1 MNDPNNH
8 NTQGQPQYQQQYPHP
23 QYPQAPQAAPQTQK
37 KGAVSGGEMFVGIN
51 LLSKIGVVFIIIGVI
66 AFSAASEGFIHTG
79 IRMTMVVLLGFIM
92 LAAGELFYRKGS
104 VVFANALIFG
114 GVAELFICS
123 LIGYHGFELLRSIDS
138 IGIGLGAA
146 AVGMLLS
153 VRYKS
158 QALLIVTTLF
168 AALPIFVGIEM
179 TTLCAAA
186 VYFVIINCA
195 AAIIARKN
203 SYTGAY
209 IIGIITAII
218 ETLLLDGAS
227 GSLHTTYSWARAFI
241 IVLFIFCCMVCYVS
255 GILLNAV
262 QENGKL
268 TSAETVLTCIMLG
281 FTVIFANSCL
291 NSNATKLTAGIAMLT
306 LAVIFTIIV
315 IGISLRFGDD
325 CTAANVLFNFI
336 FITIFF
342 AIFNFFDQLTAR
354 YTAMHIFGA
363 AVLIA
368 GLIFDRRLFK
378 GWGISIIVFA
388 ENLFIGVLFFIEH
401 LKGEMFTLFAIFMN
415 LILWFGIMA
424 VYITKKKHNTTF
436 FRVYTLAALLNTGLV
451 CSYLIL
457 RYLANIIA
465 DGNLWTAGKIAV
477 QALLCSVP
485 WLILGFTAGKLKYM
499 KTLSMVSSFVLY
511 GIGFIYLSYANFMNS
526 VGGLFRSTYELGTAS
541 VIATIAINA
550 ASVLPVLDMT
560 MQIQEKVPKFA
571 KAVGLIVS
579 GYALMSL
586 TTILGTNDF
595 VTFTSFIISI
605 IYIVTAAVWIIIGF
619 KRLNALLRRFGLALV
634 LLSSAKLFLFDF
646 SNINNMGRTLL
657 FIGFGVTLLCI
668 AFGYGIAERNLKEN
682 NK

>member
-1 MNDPNNH
+1 MNEPNN
-8 NTQGQPQYQQQYPHP
+8 NNNEQGNQQYLRQNL
-23 QYPQAPQAAPQTQK
+23 QYSESPQTQK
-37 KGAVSGGEMFVGIN
+37 KGAVSGGEMFVGMN
-51 LLSKIGVVFIIIGVI
+51 LLSKIGVIFIIIGVI
-66 AFSAASEGFIHTG
+66 AFSAASEGYLHTG

-123 LIGYHGFELLRSIDS
+123 LIGYHGFGLLRSIDS

-146 AVGMLLS
+146 VVGMLLS

-158 QALLIVTTLF
+158 QGLLIVTTLF
-168 AALPIFVGIEM
+168 AVLPIFVGIEM

-186 VYFVIINCA
+186 VYFIIVHCA

-209 IIGIITAII
+209 IIGILTAII
-218 ETLLLDGAS
+218 ETMLLDGAS
-227 GSLHTTYSWARAFI
+227 GSLHMTYSWARAFI
-241 IVLFIFCCMVCYVS
+241 IVLFAVCCSLCYV
-255 GILLNAV
+255 GGLLLNAV

-268 TSAETVLTCIMLG
+268 TSAETTLTCIMLG

-291 NSNATKLTAGIAMLT
+291 NSNATELTAGIAMLT

-325 CTAANVLFNFI
+325 CTAANILFNFI

-342 AIFNFFDQLTAR
+342 SLFNFFGELVIR

-363 AVLIA
+363 SVLIA
-368 GLIFDRRLFK
+368 GLIFNRRLFS
-378 GWGISIIVFA
+378 GWGISIVGFA
-388 ENLFIGVLFFIEH
+388 ECLFLAVLLTE
-401 LKGEMFTLFAIFMN
+401 KPSSGGLFAIFIN

-424 VYITKKKHNTTF
+424 VYIAKKKYETSF
-436 FRVYTLAALLNTGLV
+436 FRAYTLAALLNAGIV
-451 CSYLIL
+451 CSHLIT
-457 RYLANIIA
+457 RYLVDIIGA
-465 DGNLWTAGKIAV
+465 GEMWTNNAGRMAFS
-477 QALLCSVP
+477 ALLCTVP
-485 WLILGFTAGKLKYM
+485 WLILGFTAGKLKYL
-499 KTLSMVSSFVLY
+499 KNLSMISSFVLY
-511 GIGFIYLSYANFMNS
+511 GIGFLCLAYANFINS
-526 VGGLFRSTYELGTAS
+526 VGSILSNHYELKTAAI
-541 VIATIAINA
+541 IATIAVNA
-550 ASVLPVLDMT
+550 ASVLPVLDIT
-560 MQIQEKVPKFA
+560 MQIQEKAPKFA

-605 IYIVTAAVWIIIGF
+605 IYIVTAAVWIVIGF

-668 AFGYGIAERNLKEN
+668 AFGYGIAEKKLKEN

>member
-8 NTQGQPQYQQQYPHP
+8 NMQGQPQFQQQYP
-23 QYPQAPQAAPQTQK
+23 QATQSVTQPRK
-37 KGAVSGGEMFVGIN
+37 NGAVSGGEMFVGIN
-51 LLSKIGVVFIIIGVI
+51 LLSKIGVIFIIIGVI
-66 AFSAASEGFIHTG
+66 AFSAASEGFIHVG
-79 IRMTMVVLLGFIM
+79 IRMTMVILLGFIM

-123 LIGYHGFELLRSIDS
+123 LIGYHGFGLLRSIDS

-146 AVGMLLS
+146 AVGVLLS

-158 QALLIVTTLF
+158 QGLLIVTTLF
-168 AALPIFVGIEM
+168 SLLPIFVGMEM

-186 VYFVIINCA
+186 VYFIIVHCA
-195 AAIIARKN
+195 VAVIARKK
-203 SYTGAY
+203 SYNGAY
-209 IIGIITAII
+209 VIGIITAII
-218 ETLLLDGAS
+218 ETLILDAAS
-227 GSLHTTYSWARAFI
+227 GSLHMTYSWARAFV
-241 IVLFIFCCMVCYVS
+241 IVLFIICCSVCYIS
-255 GILLNAV
+255 GLYLNAV

-281 FTVIFANSCL
+281 FTVIFGNSCL
-291 NSNATKLTAGIAMLT
+291 GINASRLTAGIAMLT

-342 AIFNFFDQLTAR
+342 SLFGFFGKLVLQ
-354 YTAMHIFGA
+354 YTAIHVFGA
-363 AVLIA
+363 ALLTA
-368 GLIFDRRLFK
+368 GLIFDRRLFR
-378 GWGISIIVFA
+378 GWGMSVTALA
-388 ENLFIGVLFFIEH
+388 ECLFFVVLSSH
-401 LKGEMFTLFAIFMN
+401 TFSSGELFATFVNI
-415 LILWFGIMA
+415 ILWFGIMA
-424 VYITKKKHNTTF
+424 VYIVRKKYNTTF
-436 FRVYTLAALLNTGLV
+436 FRVYTLAALLNAGLV
-451 CSYLIL
+451 CSNLITHC
-457 RYLANIIA
+457 IIDPLGMGIWNKNGSA
-465 DGNLWTAGKIAV
+465 ETVVLS
-477 QALLCSVP
+477 ALLCTVP
-485 WLILGFTAGKLKYM
+485 WLILGFVAGKLKYM
-499 KTLSMVSSFVLY
+499 KTLAMISSFVLY
-511 GIGFIYLSYANFMNS
+511 GIGFICLINANFINS
-526 VGGLFRSTYELGTAS
+526 VGSIFDRTYELETAA
-541 VIATIAINA
+541 VIATIAVNA
-550 ASVLPVLDMT
+550 ASVLPVLDMAL
-560 MQIQEKVPKFA
+560 QIQGKAPKFA

-605 IYIVTAAVWIIIGF
+605 IYIVAAAVWIVIGF
-619 KRLNALLRRFGLALV
+619 KRLNALLRRFGLALA

-657 FIGFGVTLLCI
+657 FIGFGITLLCI
-668 AFGYGIAERNLKEN
+668 AFGYGIAEKKLKEN

>member
-1 MNDPNNH
+1 MNDPNN
-8 NTQGQPQYQQQYPHP
+8 NNNGQGNQQYLQQNLQYS
-23 QYPQAPQAAPQTQK
+23 QYPQSAQQTQK

-123 LIGYHGFELLRSIDS
+123 LIGYHGFGLLRGIDS

-146 AVGMLLS
+146 TVGMLLS

-158 QALLIVTTLF
+158 QGLLIVTTLF
-168 AALPIFVGIEM
+168 AVLPIFVGIEM

-186 VYFVIINCA
+186 VYFIIVHCA

-209 IIGIITAII
+209 IIGIIMAII
-218 ETLLLDGAS
+218 ETMLLDGAS
-227 GSLHTTYSWARAFI
+227 GSLHMTYSWARAFI
-241 IVLFIFCCMVCYVS
+241 IVLFAVCCSVCYV
-255 GILLNAV
+255 GGLLLNAV

-281 FTVIFANSCL
+281 FTVIFGNSCL
-291 NSNATKLTAGIAMLT
+291 NNNASELTAGIAMLT

-325 CTAANVLFNFI
+325 CTAANILFNFI
-336 FITIFF
+336 FITIIFSL
-342 AIFNFFDQLTAR
+342 FNFFGELVIR

-378 GWGISIIVFA
+378 GWGISVVAFA
-388 ENLFIGVLFFIEH
+388 ECLFFAVLFSV
-401 LKGEMFTLFAIFMN
+401 KPSSGGLFAIFIN

-424 VYITKKKHNTTF
+424 VYIAKKKHETSF
-436 FRVYTLAALLNTGLV
+436 FRVYTLAALLNTGIV
-451 CSYLIL
+451 CSHLIT
-457 RYLANIIA
+457 RYLVDIIGA
-465 DGNLWTAGKIAV
+465 GELWTNNAGRMAFS
-477 QALLCSVP
+477 ALLCTVP
-485 WLILGFTAGKLKYM
+485 WLILGFAAGKLKYL
-499 KTLSMVSSFVLY
+499 KNLSMVSSFVLY
-511 GIGFIYLSYANFMNS
+511 GIGFMCLAYANLINS
-526 VGGLFRSTYELGTAS
+526 VGSFFNDLYELKTAA
-541 VIATIAINA
+541 VIATIAVNA
-550 ASVLPVLDMT
+550 ASVLPVLDMAL
-560 MQIQEKVPKFA
+560 QIQEKSPKFA

-605 IYIVTAAVWIIIGF
+605 IYIVTALFWIIIGF
-619 KRLNALLRRFGLALV
+619 KKLNALLRRFGLALV

-668 AFGYGIAERNLKEN
+668 AFGYGIAEKKLKEN